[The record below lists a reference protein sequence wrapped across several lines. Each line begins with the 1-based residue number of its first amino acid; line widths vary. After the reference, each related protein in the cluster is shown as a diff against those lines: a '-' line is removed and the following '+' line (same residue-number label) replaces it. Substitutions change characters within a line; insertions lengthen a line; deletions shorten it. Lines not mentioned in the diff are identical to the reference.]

1 MKEAMDWVIGLLT
14 IGGVGCVGLA
24 IKMSGEMAQ
33 IKERV
38 LSLEQNQAKM
48 QKAIDEE
55 LKELSQKV
63 DSMAENQN
71 KMLGQLGLIQQILVK
86 KQ

>member
-1 MKEAMDWVIGLLT
+1 MDWVIGLLT

-24 IKMSGEMAQ
+24 IKMAGEMAQ

-55 LKELSQKV
+55 LKQLSSKV
-63 DSMAENQN
+63 DVMSENQN
-71 KMLGQLGLIQQILVK
+71 KMLGSLNLIQQILVK